1 MSSLPSSELSVPS
14 SAATTPLLPPERQE
28 LMSFYKRARA
38 AFWVE
43 DEVPYT
49 ADIPDW
55 ERMTPNERHFMELI
69 LGFFAVSD
77 RIVLANLIGN
87 FIQEITIPE
96 AQLFYNFQAAV
107 EDIHSLTY
115 TNHLVTLVKDPV
127 RIDQLLNSVEHFQSI
142 KHKADWALKW
152 MNRSL
157 PIAQRLI
164 AFAVVEAVYFS
175 ASFCSIFW
183 FKEQNKLVKGVGY
196 SNEFIARDEGLHAA
210 FACALYKNCFER
222 VPDEIVREIIM
233 DAVAVECEFVDEAL
247 PHDFVGMNATLM
259 KQYVKYVADRLAFQL
274 GRSEP
279 IWGVSNPF
287 VFMER
292 LSLIGKDNF
301 FEKKVSNYGK
311 MTQSISHDE
320 LVQELNDF

>member
-1 MSSLPSSELSVPS
+1 MDTKLV
-14 SAATTPLLPPERQE
+14 PLLPPARQE
-28 LMSFYKRARA
+28 LLTYYKQARA

-43 DEVPYT
+43 DEIPYT
-49 ADIPDW
+49 ADVPDW
-55 ERMTPNERHFMELI
+55 DRMTPQERHFMELV

-87 FIQEITIPE
+87 FIQEITVPE

-115 TNHLVTLVKDPV
+115 TNHLLTLVKDPV
-127 RIDQLLNSVEHFQSI
+127 RIEQLLNSIEHFDSI
-142 KHKADWALKW
+142 RKKSEWATKW
-152 MNRSL
+152 MDRSR
-157 PIAQRLI
+157 PVAQRLI

-210 FACALYKNCFER
+210 FACALYRNCFER
-222 VPDEIVREIIM
+222 VPDEIVREIIR
-233 DAVAVECEFVDEAL
+233 DAVEVECEFVDEAL
-247 PHDFVGMNATLM
+247 PNSFVGMNADLM
-259 KQYVKYVADRLAFQL
+259 KQYVKYVADRLVFQL
-274 GRSEP
+274 GCSEP
-279 IWGVSNPF
+279 IWGASNPF

-292 LSLIGKDNF
+292 LSLVGKDNF

-311 MTQSISHDE
+311 VTMSQTDLTE
-320 LVQELNDF
+320 MLEDF

>member
-1 MSSLPSSELSVPS
+1 MTSSFS
-14 SAATTPLLPPERQE
+14 PLLPPARQE
-28 LMSFYKRARA
+28 LLSYYKQARA
-38 AFWVE
+38 SFWVE

-49 ADIPDW
+49 ADVPDW
-55 ERMTPNERHFMELI
+55 DRMSSQERHFMELV

-77 RIVLANLIGN
+77 RIVLANLIRN

-115 TNHLVTLVKDPV
+115 TNHLLALVKDPT
-127 RIDQLLNSVEHFQSI
+127 RIEQLLNAIEHFDSI
-142 KHKADWALKW
+142 RKKSEWAEKW
-152 MNRSL
+152 MDRSR
-157 PIAQRLI
+157 PIEQRLI

-210 FACALYKNCFER
+210 FACALYKNCFQR
-222 VPDEIVREIIM
+222 VPSETIREMIM
-233 DAVAVECEFVDEAL
+233 DAVDVECEFVDEAL
-247 PHDFVGMNATLM
+247 PSGFVGMNADLM
-259 KQYVKYVADRLAFQL
+259 KQYVKYVADRLFFQL
-274 GRSEP
+274 GCTEP

-311 MTQSISHDE
+311 VTQSISHEE
-320 LVQELNDF
+320 LAEALVDF

>member
-1 MSSLPSSELSVPS
+1 MNIV
-14 SAATTPLLPPERQE
+14 PLLPPERQE
-28 LMSFYKRARA
+28 LLSFYKRARA

-43 DEVPYT
+43 DEIPYT
-49 ADIPDW
+49 ADIPEWD
-55 ERMTPNERHFMELI
+55 RMSPEERHFMELV

-77 RIVLANLIGN
+77 RIVLANLVGN

-115 TNHLVTLVKDPV
+115 TNHLLTLVKDPV
-127 RIDQLLNSVEHFQSI
+127 RIEQLLNSIEHFPSI
-142 KHKADWALKW
+142 RKKSEWATKW
-152 MNRSL
+152 MDRSR
-157 PIAQRLI
+157 PVAQRLI
-164 AFAVVEAVYFS
+164 AFAVVEAVYFC

-210 FACALYKNCFER
+210 FACALYKNCFDK
-222 VPDEIVREIIM
+222 VPDETIREIIR
-233 DAVAVECEFVDEAL
+233 DAVEVECEFVDEAL
-247 PHDFVGMNATLM
+247 PSAFVGMNADLM
-259 KQYVKYVADRLAFQL
+259 KQYVRYVADRLAFQL
-274 GRSEP
+274 GCSEP
-279 IWGVSNPF
+279 IWGGSNPF

-311 MTQSISHDE
+311 VTQSISQEE
-320 LVQELNDF
+320 LTCMLEDF